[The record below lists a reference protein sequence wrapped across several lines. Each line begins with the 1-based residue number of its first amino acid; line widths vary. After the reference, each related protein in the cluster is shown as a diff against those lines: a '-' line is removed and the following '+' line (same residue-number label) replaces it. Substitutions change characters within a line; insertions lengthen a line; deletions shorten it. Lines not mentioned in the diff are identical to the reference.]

1 MKVSMKLSTSIC
13 ALFHDLTLVRVKYL
27 QTEINTV
34 LKRTLG
40 LLFSGFC

>member
-1 MKVSMKLSTSIC
+1 MKVSMKLSASIC
-13 ALFHDLTLVRVKYL
+13 ALFHLTLVRVKYL

-34 LKRTLG
+34 RKRTLG